1 MLNLK
6 NVVDGHSKN
15 MQQSKKN
22 LQPNTPTKPQ
32 MIKKP
37 QSRQTSIKK
46 TELV

>member
-22 LQPNTPTKPQ
+22 LQQNPKWSKNPNQDKLL
-32 MIKKP
+32 
-37 QSRQTSIKK
+37 SRR
-46 TELV
+46 LN